1 MNSLEKISAIKK
13 ELKDTQ
19 LIIVTK
25 KQTIETIKKV
35 YNYGERE
42 FAENRINDLI
52 RKKNLLPKDI
62 KWHLIG
68 HLQTKKVKKII
79 PFIHLIQSVDSV
91 KILNTINK
99 YAEKQNRIIN
109 CLIQIKIS
117 KEKTKFGFSTEEGT
131 KLLNSDLKEK
141 YPNISI
147 KGIMCMAT
155 FTQNKNIIKKEF
167 QIMKNIFDK
176 LTIKNPILSMGMSN
190 DYKLAQKLGSNMVR
204 IGSLIFKN

>member
-1 MNSLEKISAIKK
+1 MTYALIYSINLIDLALKGSKDPIK
-13 ELKDTQ
+13 EFTLKYKNNAYFKS
-19 LIIVTK
+19 IIMG
-25 KQTIETIKKV
+25 I
-35 YNYGERE
+35 
-42 FAENRINDLI
+42 
-52 RKKNLLPKDI
+52 
-62 KWHLIG
+62 
-68 HLQTKKVKKII
+68 KKVKKII

-99 YAEKQNRIIN
+99 YEEKQNRIIN

-176 LTIKNPILSMGMSN
+176 LTIKNPNLSMGMSS
-190 DYKLAQKLGSNMVR
+190 DYKLGKTLGSNIVR
-204 IGSLIFKN
+204 IGSLIFGERNKLV